1 VVIAALVTFAILLI
15 GWLIA
20 PSEAPIVKEVPVSM
34 EGRLA
39 EAA

>member
-1 VVIAALVTFAILLI
+1 MVIAALVSFAILLI

-20 PSEAPIVKEVPVSM
+20 PGEAPIVTEAPVAM